1 MLSVQTRFEGLRSIS
16 LRMNGTAFSHVH
28 NAGEGRMGGDGTDRR
43 QKSGVALP
51 LCKVSAKEF
60 AVIELFHE

>member
-1 MLSVQTRFEGLRSIS
+1 
-16 LRMNGTAFSHVH
+16 MNGTAFSHVH

-43 QKSGVALP
+43 QKSCVALP